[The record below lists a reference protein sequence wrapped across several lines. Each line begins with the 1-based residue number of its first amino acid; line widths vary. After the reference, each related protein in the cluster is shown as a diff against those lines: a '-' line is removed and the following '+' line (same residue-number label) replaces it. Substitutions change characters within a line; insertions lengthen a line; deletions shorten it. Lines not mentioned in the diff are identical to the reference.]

1 MTTTQNETRQ
11 GRFLSLRYKLLIGFT
26 LLFTIV
32 FSVAYYWFYQF
43 ATDSALN
50 QIRNDMVETLDGVA
64 EGIDADSFA
73 EMAES
78 ALEGE
83 SSSYYDEHIQWLAT
97 VREIEPRGVTYT
109 FVPTQNTQDYEVLF
123 LGDVTVTF
131 NPDNAAAF
139 GDPYNAL
146 PENTRLYNGLTEL
159 TTNLE
164 SYTDPF
170 GRWVS
175 AYEPLV
181 DSSGNVVGGVGID
194 FRADYVDTVQQAII
208 DSIFVAFLVTYL
220 ILFGTVWLIANIFT
234 KPIARLTSL
243 AAKFGEGDYEHDQDL
258 ATLSQTRYP
267 DEIATLAQVF
277 TIMVGKVRKREE
289 GLKKQVAELKIEI
302 DEVKRSQQ
310 VSEIVDSDFFQD
322 LQAKARAMRKRG
334 SRQEDSS
341 EDGS

>member
-1 MTTTQNETRQ
+1 MTTTQNETKR
-11 GRFLSLRYKLLIGFT
+11 GSFLSLRYKLLIGFT
-26 LLFTIV
+26 LLFSIV

-50 QIRNDMVETLDGVA
+50 QIRNDMVETLDGA
-64 EGIDADSFA
+64 ANGIDIESFK
-73 EMAES
+73 EMAQA
-78 ALEGE
+78 ALKGE
-83 SSSYYDEHIQWLAT
+83 SSPYYDQHIQWLAT

-109 FVPTQNTQDYEVLF
+109 FVPTQDTKDYEVLF

-131 NPDNAAAF
+131 NPDKAAAF
-139 GDPYNAL
+139 GEPYKAL
-146 PENTRLYNGLTEL
+146 PENTKLYSGLTEL

-175 AYEPLV
+175 AYRPLK
-181 DSSGNVVGGVGID
+181 DSSGKVVGGIGID
-194 FRADYVDTVQQAII
+194 FKADYVDTVQQAII

-220 ILFGTVWLIANIFT
+220 ILFVTVWVIANIFT
-234 KPIARLTSL
+234 KPISRLTGL

-258 ATLSQTRYP
+258 ATLSETRFP

-277 TIMVGKVRKREE
+277 SIMVGKIRKREE

-302 DEVKRSQQ
+302 DEVKRSKQ

-334 SRQEDSS
+334 SEQESS
-341 EDGS
+341 SDDGQ